1 MLFFPTCY
9 FSDCNLF
16 VFFRMLKDMDLI
28 FKMRIC
34 VSKKLFLIDGLCIV
48 FFSFQNDVFFYIYNE
63 MPEKMQLF

>member
-1 MLFFPTCY
+1 
-9 FSDCNLF
+9 
-16 VFFRMLKDMDLI
+16 MLKDMDLI